1 MDNKI
6 DQMSSSELKAHILDI
21 QSEVQSEL
29 SKGTNIDDFLD
40 KTTIFDNFEDIIPEA
55 EFGIFVLTILNGYK
69 SKIVLDKLVEVIQQS
84 LAERQNVGK

>member
-6 DQMSSSELKAHILDI
+6 GQMSSSELKAHILDL
-21 QSEVQSEL
+21 QSTVQNEL
-29 SKGTNIDDFLD
+29 ALGTDIDDFLD

-69 SKIVLDKLVEVIQQS
+69 SKIILDKLVEVLQQS
-84 LAERQNVGK
+84 LAERQNVWK